1 MVQSVLGQAKI
12 GGYYLP
18 LCCAVLCC
26 AVLCCAVLCCAVL
39 CCAVLCCAVLCCL
52 IISHSISL
60 VKSFITYI

>member
-12 GGYYLP
+12 GGYLP
-18 LCCAVLCC
+18 
-26 AVLCCAVLCCAVL
+26 LCCAVL

-52 IISHSISL
+52 IISHSVFL